1 MNKGIHTIRTV
12 LKGVTG
18 FSPATPQRFTL
29 DNGNFLKNMK
39 VIDWQFFPV
48 GTTAT
53 YERIDNLP
61 IFMQMG
67 TTEAGAAITNVPTDA
82 MLDVTDNRAIAF
94 GSFESE
100 SGLMLNFVD
109 PDHVIIRDLWLSA
122 ATVTAAGTVQVP
134 EQDIGV
140 IIKLQQVKSTEAESI
155 VQLIKENSQR
165 HT

>member
-1 MNKGIHTIRTV
+1 MNKGVHTIRTI
-12 LKGVTG
+12 LKGVPG
-18 FSPATPQRFTL
+18 FSPSMPKRFTL

-39 VIDWQFFPV
+39 VLSWDFFPV
-48 GTTAT
+48 GTTST

-61 IFMQMG
+61 IFLQMG
-67 TTEAGAAITNVPTDA
+67 TTEAGARITNVPTDA

-109 PDHVIIRDLWLSA
+109 PDHVIIRDLWIA
-122 ATVTAAGTVQVP
+122 AAMVTAAGTVQTQ

-140 IIKLQQVKSTEAESI
+140 IIKLQQVKSSEAESI
-155 VQLIKENSQR
+155 LQLIKENAQR
-165 HT
+165 HP